1 MHLLVVGG
9 GSAGHVIPAIPL
21 IQLLLERGDEVSFVG
36 TTSGLEESLVGH
48 LNVRYQSIQA
58 GKLRRYFS
66 WENFVDILR
75 VLVGVCQAL
84 GLLIKNRPDVVF
96 SKGGFVS
103 FPVVFAAW
111 ILRIPVLAHESDLS
125 PGLANKLVMPFVA
138 TLSTSFKET
147 QISRRNLRVVHVG
160 TPIRD
165 ELINGEAQAGLT
177 SLGFAGDKPLLLIVG
192 GSLGADYL
200 NQVIWQVVA
209 QLTEQFNICHVC
221 GAGKSSQLKLPGYV
235 ELEYVSVGWGDILAA
250 ADVVI
255 SRAGAN
261 SLFELLALRK
271 LNLLVPLS
279 AKASR
284 GDQIENAEIAAAAG
298 YSLVVQEEELN
309 ETSLL
314 NALDQLRH
322 QRSEFEAALSQFKTP
337 NATQHLVA
345 EVDRLAAKK

>member
-9 GSAGHVIPAIPL
+9 GSAGHVIPAIPVMAK
-21 IQLLLERGDEVSFVG
+21 LLERGDTVSFVG
-36 TTSGLEESLVGH
+36 TTSGLEEGLVDH
-48 LNVRYQSIQA
+48 LDVHYQSIQA

-66 WENFVDILR
+66 WENLVDVFR
-75 VLVGVCQAL
+75 VLLGIFQSLGV
-84 GLLIKNRPDVVF
+84 LIKRRPDVVF

-111 ILRIPVLAHESDLS
+111 LLRIPVLAHESDLS

-147 QISRRNLRVVHVG
+147 QISRQNLTVVHVG

-165 ELINGEAQAGLT
+165 ELLNGNQQAGLAL
-177 SLGFAGDKPLLLIVG
+177 LGFDDHKPLLLIVG

-200 NQVIWQVVA
+200 NQVIWQA
-209 QLTEQFNICHVC
+209 APQLASQYNICHVC
-221 GAGKSSQLKLPGYV
+221 GAGKQSLLKLPGYV
-235 ELEYVSVGWGDILAA
+235 ELEYVSQGWGDILAA
-250 ADVVI
+250 ADIVV

-271 LNLLVPLS
+271 LNLLVPLG

-284 GDQIENAEIAAAAG
+284 GDQIENAQIAAAAG
-298 YSLVVQEEELN
+298 YSLVVQEDELN
-309 ETSLL
+309 EASLL
-314 NALDQLRH
+314 TALQNLADQRLEYEKVLA
-322 QRSEFEAALSQFKTP
+322 QFETP
-337 NATQHLVA
+337 NATDKLVA
-345 EVDRLAAKK
+345 EIDRLISK